1 MGNPRP
7 GQMIT
12 TRLNIPKVF
21 HDWIGHRA
29 MPPITGIA
37 IEVDTSDLPAGAT
50 SSAFIK
56 RISLKEA
63 DKPEGGMLSID

>member
-1 MGNPRP
+1 
-7 GQMIT
+7 MIT

-21 HDWIGHRA
+21 HDWLGNRA

-37 IEVDTSDLPAGAT
+37 IEVDTSDLPVGAT

-56 RISLKEA
+56 RISLDEA
-63 DKPEGGMLSID
+63 D